1 MFFISPNVLRNV
13 FLEMSISLIKET
25 VNCVTY
31 FIFSVLPMLRRKY
44 IMCVYWLFW
53 FGLIWCGYDCMS
65 FIPSLI
71 QTVKTPIGAEVGM
84 ERL

>member
-13 FLEMSISLIKET
+13 FLEISISLIKET

-44 IMCVYWLFW
+44 IMCLYWLF
-53 FGLIWCGYDCMS
+53 
-65 FIPSLI
+65 
-71 QTVKTPIGAEVGM
+71 
-84 ERL
+84 